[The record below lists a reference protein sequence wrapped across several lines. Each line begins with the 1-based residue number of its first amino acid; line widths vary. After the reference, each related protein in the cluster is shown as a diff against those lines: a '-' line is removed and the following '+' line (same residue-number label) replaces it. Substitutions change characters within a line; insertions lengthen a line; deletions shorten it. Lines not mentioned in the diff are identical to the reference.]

1 MWRLV
6 HVEAG
11 ALHSH
16 ASQSQIFVV
25 DKTDTISL

>member
-1 MWRLV
+1 M
-6 HVEAG
+6 EAG
-11 ALHSH
+11 TYDGAFHSH